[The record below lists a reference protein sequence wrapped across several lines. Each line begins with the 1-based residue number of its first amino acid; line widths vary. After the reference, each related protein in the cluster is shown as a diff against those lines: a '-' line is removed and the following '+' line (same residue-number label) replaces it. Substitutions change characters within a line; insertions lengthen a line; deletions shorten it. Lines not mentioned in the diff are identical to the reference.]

1 MANRFGTLQSF
12 GSIATMGPMAV
23 RHAVYV
29 LLCVCTFVVG
39 PVTQAQDR
47 SDDPR
52 IEEARAL
59 FMAGNAAVE
68 SGRWADAAANF
79 ERSYE
84 LSKVPSALYNAAV
97 ALRTLGKYRKARDA
111 FTLLLTEHGSSLN
124 KGTKRNVDQ
133 ALEEI
138 RARIAK
144 LHILGL
150 ASESHRITLDTELIP
165 DPGARPLTI
174 DADPGAHTLLVERE
188 SYRLFR
194 WSGELKEGE
203 ALSVRTTWVPLQ
215 EKLDLGTQ
223 DQGATAPVDKDSSDS
238 ILESPWFWI
247 TTAAVVAIGVGVV
260 AFLVLGQDE
269 QLQPESSL
277 RIEL

>member
-1 MANRFGTLQSF
+1 MPARCSPLRPPLPW
-12 GSIATMGPMAV
+12 GPMAI
-23 RHAVYV
+23 R
-29 LLCVCTFVVG
+29 LLAASLLSLAFHCLG
-39 PVTQAQDR
+39 SAAYAQER
-47 SDDPR
+47 SEDPR

-59 FMAGNAAVE
+59 FVAGNAAVE

-111 FTLLLTEHGSSLN
+111 FALLLAEHGSSLN
-124 KGTKRNVDQ
+124 KGTKRKVDE

-138 RARIAK
+138 RARIAT

-150 ASESHRITLDTELIP
+150 AAEPHRITLDTELVP
-165 DPGARPLTI
+165 DPGDRPLSI
-174 DADPGAHTLLVERE
+174 DADPGVHTLLVERE
-188 SYRLFR
+188 AYRLFR
-194 WSGELKEGE
+194 WNGELKEGE
-203 ALSVRTTWVPLQ
+203 ALSVRTVWVPLQ
-215 EKLDLGTQ
+215 EKLDLGAQ
-223 DQGATAPVDKDSSDS
+223 NKASHAPVDDEHSDT

-247 TTAAVVAIGVGVV
+247 ATAAIVVISAGVV
-260 AFLVLGQDE
+260 AYFVLGQEE

>member
-1 MANRFGTLQSF
+1 MMARL
-12 GSIATMGPMAV
+12 AA
-23 RHAVYV
+23 
-29 LLCVCTFVVG
+29 LLLICAFLGLVSEAY
-39 PVTQAQDR
+39 AQD
-47 SDDPR
+47 SSKDPR

-59 FMAGNAAVE
+59 FVAGNAAVE

-124 KGTKRNVDQ
+124 KGTKRKVDE

-138 RARIAK
+138 RARIAT

-150 ASESHRITLDTELIP
+150 APETHRITLDTELVP
-165 DPGARPLTI
+165 DSGDRPLSI
-174 DADPGAHTLLVERE
+174 DADPGVHALLVERE
-188 SYRLFR
+188 AYRLFR

-203 ALSVRTTWVPLQ
+203 ALSVRTSWVPLQ
-215 EKLDLGTQ
+215 EKLDLGAQ
-223 DQGATAPVDKDSSDS
+223 EKASPKPADDESSGT

-247 TTAAVVAIGVGVV
+247 ATAAVVAISAGVI
-260 AFLVLGQDE
+260 AYFVLGQDE